1 MCLFLIKVYVPLVT
15 NTERTKVAARS
26 IFQHEADGAVV
37 RTEDIGEDGGVFNA
51 VGEAVADDVVV
62 DAPAGILL
70 PRLEAVGPVGV
81 GFDGFRVKVTE
92 SVSEPRFKEFRE
104 LSSFLV
110 GEACTEMV
118 GGRVSKVNFLVRHVQ
133 VAADNHRFLC
143 VKPFDIGT
151 EGVFPSHAIVQ
162 ASQFLLR
169 VRHIDRDEEEV
180 RHFKRDNTT
189 FVVMFLNAETI
200 GDVQRFLF
208 AEDRRAGITF
218 LFSRVP
224 IRMPAGELHVQLT
237 GLHFG
242 FLQTE
247 EVGVKPSENFAETF
261 LVTGAQ
267 PIDVPRDEFCHK

>member
-51 VGEAVADDVVV
+51 VGESVADDVVV

-110 GEACTEMV
+110 GEAC
-118 GGRVSKVNFLVRHVQ
+118 
-133 VAADNHRFLC
+133 
-143 VKPFDIGT
+143 
-151 EGVFPSHAIVQ
+151 
-162 ASQFLLR
+162 
-169 VRHIDRDEEEV
+169 
-180 RHFKRDNTT
+180 
-189 FVVMFLNAETI
+189 AETI
-200 GDVQRFLF
+200 ENVLVSVLFLCSKSSFALF
-208 AEDRRAGITF
+208 ALLYLSCSLVVLWFFPKGIP
-218 LFSRVP
+218 FS
-224 IRMPAGELHVQLT
+224 Q
-237 GLHFG
+237 
-242 FLQTE
+242 
-247 EVGVKPSENFAETF
+247 EV
-261 LVTGAQ
+261 LVS
-267 PIDVPRDEFCHK
+267 